1 MVVSNLS
8 TRMRSGAA
16 PSADAGDVLPWGDD
30 YVVQLLSALATSSGA
45 WRSEAT
51 RRWKDRNPTADPH
64 RASGRRAPRDVFS
77 RCAAD

>member
-8 TRMRSGAA
+8 TRMRSAAA

-30 YVVQLLSALATSSGA
+30 YVVQLLSALASSSGT
-45 WRSEAT
+45 WHSDAT
-51 RRWKDRNPTADPH
+51 RRWKDRKPAADPS
-64 RASGRRAPRDVFS
+64 RASGRRAPRDVFG